1 MIDSFSARMPQ
12 NAAKTAANEQFAPD
26 FGQKFPKV

>member
-26 FGQKFPKV
+26 FSQKFPEV